1 MKKLLVILI
10 VLGLAAPAMAQTQWG
25 FYGSLRTHLGYYHS
39 TEDYVPTGPAMDGT
53 IGMPAVRDE
62 GTLLSM
68 SAQSRLGFRAKV
80 SDAVSGTVEFGFT
93 ETTRAGKS
101 QTPYTRLAF
110 GQWNFGAGSLIIG
123 KHYTPATFL
132 GYSNMIGDIGDSGDA
147 NLLVGGLPYVG
158 RQPQIRLTVA
168 GFELALIEQNT
179 GQPGLHV
186 PGADIDRVVP
196 RIEAAYVF
204 RTPMIA
210 IRPIAGYQTYKAD
223 DQTIDSYLAGLGV
236 SLTLGP
242 AYVKVTGSWQQN
254 PGNYGNGNQLAP
266 FARTYNGFDDAE
278 SYQGTAVVGFNV
290 SPTFFIEAGMGY
302 TQNKVD
308 TAPGVEQKQNGA
320 VYYIQAPITL
330 AKGFTIIPEVGQLA
344 RGDLEVTGQPDVA
357 QGRLTYAVAN
367 LRIDF

>member
-25 FYGSLRTHLGYYHS
+25 FYGSLRTHLGWYDS
-39 TEDYVPTGPAMDGT
+39 SEAFNPTGPAQDGT
-53 IGMPAVRDE
+53 IGAGDQ

-68 SAQSRLGFRAKV
+68 SGQSRLGFRAKV

-101 QTPYTRLAF
+101 QNPYTRLAF
-110 GQWNFGAGSLIIG
+110 GQWNFGAGSLIVG

-132 GYSNMIGDIGDSGDA
+132 GYSNMIGDIGDQGDA
-147 NLLVGGLPYVG
+147 ALLAGGLPYIG

-168 GFELALIEQNT
+168 GFELALIEQHT
-179 GQPGLHV
+179 GQQALHV
-186 PGADIDRVVP
+186 GADIDRKVP

-210 IRPIAGYQTYKAD
+210 IRPIAGYQTYKVD
-223 DQTIDSYLAGLGV
+223 EETIDSYLGGLGI

-242 AYVKVTGSWQQN
+242 AYIKVTGAWQQN
-254 PGNYGNGNQLAP
+254 AGNYGNTNLVAP
-266 FARTYNGFDDAE
+266 VARNYNAVTGDDAQ
-278 SYQGTAVVGFNV
+278 SLQGTFVAGFNV
-290 SPTFFIEAGMGY
+290 SPTFFIEAGLSY
-302 TQNKVD
+302 TENKVD
-308 TAPGVEQKQNGA
+308 IAPGIEQKQNGA

-330 AKGFTIIPEVGQLA
+330 AKGFTIIPEVGQLD
-344 RGDLEVTGQPDVA
+344 RGDVEVTGQPDVA
-357 QGRLTYAVAN
+357 QGRMTYAVAN